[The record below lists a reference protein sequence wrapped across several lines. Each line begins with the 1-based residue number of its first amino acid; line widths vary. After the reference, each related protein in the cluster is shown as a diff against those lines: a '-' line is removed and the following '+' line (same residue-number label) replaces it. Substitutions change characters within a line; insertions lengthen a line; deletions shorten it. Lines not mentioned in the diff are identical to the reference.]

1 MTYNVSSGTLN
12 TTIPFQYP
20 DHHLRHLVF
29 DKRKVSIKLSPKSC
43 LYFQLRYYFRNLP
56 AEFCGIV
63 SEIIIFFYLQ
73 FSFFIPPTKEEENA
87 FARVLCVCFF
97 LFFDAIHLEPSR
109 NFLVESLDKFENGC
123 MAGRDLTYLTF
134 WILLL

>member
-97 LFFDAIHLEPSR
+97 IFR
-109 NFLVESLDKFENGC
+109 
-123 MAGRDLTYLTF
+123 RDTS
-134 WILLL
+134 